1 MKVTMFTLVSFE
13 VVQGVQL
20 PVDLAFNYPPDATP
34 WPPGATSFA
43 RGIGTGAQIQL
54 SATNTG
60 SGTASDVW
68 VTVKVLTPS
77 GSVLDQSNVLAGI
90 AIGPKFSTWCR
101 LGSH

>member
-1 MKVTMFTLVSFE
+1 MYNF
-13 VVQGVQL
+13 QL
-20 PVDLAFNYPPDATP
+20 NLAFNYPPDATP

-90 AIGPKFSTWCR
+90 AIGPNSPHGAG